1 MMLVTYELF
10 INGESKGYF
19 NLLNLANTLLHYE
32 LDVSIKLLI
41 ELDSLELNIKNTRF
55 NIVKQ

>member
-1 MMLVTYELF
+1 MPTTKYELF

-19 NLLNLANTLLHYE
+19 NLLNLANALAHYE
-32 LDVSIKLLI
+32 LNISI
-41 ELDSLELNIKNTRF
+41 ELLQQLDRLELTVNNTRF